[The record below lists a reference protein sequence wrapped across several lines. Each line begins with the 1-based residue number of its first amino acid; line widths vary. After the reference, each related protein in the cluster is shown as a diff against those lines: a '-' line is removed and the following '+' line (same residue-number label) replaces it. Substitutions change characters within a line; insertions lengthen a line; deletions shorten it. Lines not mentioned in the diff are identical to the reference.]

1 MKRTFI
7 LLITILFAA
16 SCGKDKNTN
25 KSVCDLTDPIEELS
39 WLKEMKNTM
48 TNCSCEMSIVQATY
62 NNQTVFYTMMTD
74 PLCNGVQTI
83 ILYDCEGKI
92 VKTIANDEIPSYKA
106 EETNMK
112 VLYRCKTSN

>member
-7 LLITILFAA
+7 LLITIFIIA
-16 SCGKDKNTN
+16 SCGKDENAN
-25 KSVCDLTDPIEELS
+25 KSVCNSTDPIEELS

-62 NNQTVFYTMMTD
+62 NSQTVFYTIMTD
-74 PLCNGVQTI
+74 PLCDAIQTI
-83 ILYDCEGKI
+83 ILYDCEGKV
-92 VKTIANDEIPSYKA
+92 VKTIANNEIPSYKA

>member
-1 MKRTFI
+1 MKKTFI
-7 LLITILFAA
+7 LFITIFFAA
-16 SCGKDKNTN
+16 SCGKDENTS
-25 KSVCDLTDPIEELS
+25 KSTCDLTNPIEELS

-62 NNQTVFYTMMTD
+62 NNQTVFYTMMID
-74 PLCNGVQTI
+74 PLCDGVQTI

-92 VKTIANDEIPSYKA
+92 EKTIANSEISSYKA

-112 VLYRCKTSN
+112 VLYRCKTSS

>member
-1 MKRTFI
+1 MKKIFI
-7 LLITILFAA
+7 LLITIFVVA
-16 SCGKDKNTN
+16 SCGKDENTN
-25 KSVCDLTDPIEELS
+25 KSVCNLTDPIEELS

-48 TNCSCEMSIVQATY
+48 TNCSCEMSIVQANY

-92 VKTIANDEIPSYKA
+92 VKTIANSEISSYKA